1 MPKESQCGSSE
12 EDNVINEDDY
22 QDELEP
28 QCMMINTCTSEPTDS
43 EVSEQASD
51 FLEEESE
58 GPEEKSDDES

>member
-28 QCMMINTCTSEPTDS
+28 QCMMINTCASEP
-43 EVSEQASD
+43 
-51 FLEEESE
+51 
-58 GPEEKSDDES
+58 